1 MTKSTARPLMKTWS
15 VTENARTQGKKEF
28 IMARITRYFSQS
40 AGRDRVMQV
49 LGWFSVVGAAIVS
62 AILLVDA
69 FLR

>member
-1 MTKSTARPLMKTWS
+1 
-15 VTENARTQGKKEF
+15 
-28 IMARITRYFSQS
+28 MARITRYFSQP

-62 AILLVDA
+62 VILLVDA